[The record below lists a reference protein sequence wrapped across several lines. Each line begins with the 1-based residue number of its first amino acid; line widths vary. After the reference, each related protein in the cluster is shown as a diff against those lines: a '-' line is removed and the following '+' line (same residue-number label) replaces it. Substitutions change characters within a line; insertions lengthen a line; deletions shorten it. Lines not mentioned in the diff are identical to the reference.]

1 MSFLLDQKGPKNQG
15 SFEICLSSLRNSGK
29 TKTRLAIAWLRQ
41 FVFLIG
47 ISSSTPG
54 GKFQNGYFKK

>member
-15 SFEICLSSLRNSGK
+15 PNEICLSSSRNSGK
-29 TKTRLAIAWLRQ
+29 TKTRPAGAWLKQ

-47 ISSSTPG
+47 ISSTVPERQIS
-54 GKFQNGYFKK
+54 

>member
-15 SFEICLSSLRNSGK
+15 SSEICLISFRNSGK
-29 TKTRLAIAWLRQ
+29 TKTHTAGAWFGQ

-47 ISSSTPG
+47 ISSTTPG
-54 GKFQNGYFKK
+54 GKFLNGR